1 MSLMAAEATGLDE
14 PALAAARRRS
24 RWTLFLGVAL
34 GSTGHIAAVTVAT
47 IVGQDLLGSPTLAGA
62 PGATV
67 VLGAAAGAISL
78 SSLMARGALADL
90 GKSSGWLAR
99 NRRRLNPRL
108 VRRAMH
114 ADRTAPTR
122 HFRSSGRSTF

>member
-1 MSLMAAEATGLDE
+1 MSVVAHEAASLD
-14 PALAAARRRS
+14 AIGRDRARRRT
-24 RWTLFLGVAL
+24 RWTLAAGVAL

-78 SSLMARGALADL
+78 SSLMARRGRRQGLAAGYTVGVLGALVA
-90 GKSSGWLAR
+90 
-99 NRRRLNPRL
+99 
-108 VRRAMH
+108 
-114 ADRTAPTR
+114 TAAVLS
-122 HFRSSGRSTF
+122 RS